1 MILVTLGT
9 QDKDFSR
16 LLKAVEKAVKN
27 GSIKEKV
34 IVQAGFTQ
42 YSSDVLEILDF
53 VSPEELEKLVMKAS
67 LVITHGGVGSI
78 MMALQHKKKII
89 AAARLKKY
97 KEHTN
102 DHQMQIIKEF
112 VRDGYLLELRD
123 FNQLDKI
130 LQKSRSFKPKTY
142 CSNQSQMI
150 NLVDDTIQ
158 KWEKDGVLAKGRN
171 FRELFLY
178 LIFGGLTTVI
188 NIFVYFVLARVFA
201 INYQVSTVIAWI
213 LSVLFAYGT
222 NKLFV
227 FESKNESKR
236 EDFRELISFFAF
248 RILSLG
254 IDMGSMYLFVQVLS
268 IDDLISKIIANVIV
282 VIVNYLFSKL
292 FIFKK

>member
-1 MILVTLGT
+1 MVLVTLGT

-16 LLKAVEKAVKN
+16 LLRAIEKAVKD
-27 GSIKEKV
+27 GTIKEKV
-34 IVQAGFTQ
+34 IVQAGFTK
-42 YSSDVLEILDF
+42 YSSKVLEIFDF
-53 VSPEELEKLVMKAS
+53 VSPEELENLVKEAS

-78 MMALQHKKKII
+78 MTALQHEKKII
-89 AAARLKKY
+89 AVARLKKY

-102 DHQMQIIKEF
+102 DHQVQIIKEF
-112 VRDGYLLELRD
+112 AHDGYLLELRD

-130 LQKSRSFKPKTY
+130 IQKANSFKPKAY
-142 CSNQSQMI
+142 RSNQMKMVS
-150 NLVDDTIQ
+150 LVDCKIQ
-158 KWEKDGVLAKGRN
+158 EWNKTGVLAKGKK

-178 LIFGGLTTVI
+178 LIFGGLTTII
-188 NIFVYFVLARVFA
+188 NILVYFVLARVFA
-201 INYQVSTVIAWI
+201 INYQVSTIIAWI

-227 FESKNESKR
+227 FESKNESRKD
-236 EDFRELISFFAF
+236 DFREVISFFAF

-254 IDMGSMYLFVQVLS
+254 MDMGSMYLMVQVLS
-268 IDDLISKIIANVIV
+268 IDDLIAKIVTNIIV